1 VSSISDFIKGTWFK
15 VSLLLV
21 LFIAAYWVP
30 LSSLVNTWMKNE
42 DYSYG
47 FLIPVVSLYL
57 IWDMRARLKD
67 VEFRSSWA
75 VFPVLISLVLLSIY
89 GILGSSGN
97 ISMPAV
103 PLLII
108 CFTAFCFGLDITRRL
123 ILPLG
128 FLIFMVPIPPILE
141 RTIGI
146 YLKSLSSKLG
156 GEVIQFFN
164 ISVNVSGNIIDLGVT
179 QLQVVD
185 ACNGLRYVFPL
196 LAIGVIYAYLFE
208 RVTWKRIFCVLITIP
223 IAILTNALRIGIT
236 GILTN
241 YYGPGV
247 AEGFFHDFSGWVL
260 FMVSSCLLFL
270 IGRIL
275 AWLPPK
281 GSKVEQ
287 TTVSCGEKSTNQ
299 AIGVPY
305 IDGAFITSMII
316 LILVAGLSFST
327 KALPPIK
334 LTGGIASF
342 PLMFS
347 NWSGQATLVD
357 PEIID
362 KSGAE
367 EAFNGNYQNSAG
379 DDVSLY
385 IGYRGTAFLANENFF
400 HSPTVCLPSSGWE
413 TIETSTHEIQG
424 VPFFGRLK
432 VTKMI
437 VAHMDSKMVVYFWFQ
452 TKNKATYDKNINR
465 FDLALHAIRRD
476 NTHDLFIRTITPIRL
491 GESIRVNEQRMDVF
505 VTDMMSALLTFI
517 KEHQI
522 VNSALVK

>member
-1 VSSISDFIKGTWFK
+1 
-15 VSLLLV
+15 
-21 LFIAAYWVP
+21 
-30 LSSLVNTWMKNE
+30 
-42 DYSYG
+42 
-47 FLIPVVSLYL
+47 
-57 IWDMRARLKD
+57 
-67 VEFRSSWA
+67 
-75 VFPVLISLVLLSIY
+75 
-89 GILGSSGN
+89 
-97 ISMPAV
+97 
-103 PLLII
+103 
-108 CFTAFCFGLDITRRL
+108 
-123 ILPLG
+123 
-128 FLIFMVPIPPILE
+128 
-141 RTIGI
+141 
-146 YLKSLSSKLG
+146 
-156 GEVIQFFN
+156 
-164 ISVNVSGNIIDLGVT
+164 
-179 QLQVVD
+179 
-185 ACNGLRYVFPL
+185 
-196 LAIGVIYAYLFE
+196 
-208 RVTWKRIFCVLITIP
+208 
-223 IAILTNALRIGIT
+223 
-236 GILTN
+236 
-241 YYGPGV
+241 
-247 AEGFFHDFSGWVL
+247 
-260 FMVSSCLLFL
+260 
-270 IGRIL
+270 
-275 AWLPPK
+275 
-281 GSKVEQ
+281 
-287 TTVSCGEKSTNQ
+287 
-299 AIGVPY
+299 
-305 IDGAFITSMII
+305 MII
-316 LILVAGLSFST
+316 LIVVAGLSFST

-334 LTGGIASF
+334 LTGGISSF

-476 NTHDLFIRTITPIRL
+476 NTHDLFIRTITPIRP

>member
-1 VSSISDFIKGTWFK
+1 MSSISDFIKGTWFK

-21 LFIAAYWVP
+21 FFIAAYWVP
-30 LSSLVNTWMKNE
+30 ITALVNTWLKND

-47 FLIPVVSLYL
+47 FLIPVVSMYL
-57 IWDMRARLKD
+57 LWDMRSRLKD
-67 VEFRSSWA
+67 VKLKNSWA
-75 VFPVLISLVLLSIY
+75 VFPVLIALVLLSIY

-128 FLIFMVPIPPILE
+128 FLIFMVPIPPVLE

-146 YLKSLSSKLG
+146 YLKSISSKMG
-156 GEVIQFFN
+156 GEIIRFFN

-208 RVTWKRIFCVLITIP
+208 SVAWKRIFCILVTIP

-247 AEGFFHDFSGWVL
+247 AEGFFHGFSGWVL
-260 FMVSSCLLFL
+260 FMASSCLLFL

-275 AWLPPK
+275 SLLPPK
-281 GSKVEQ
+281 KSKEEEIA
-287 TTVSCGEKSTNQ
+287 VSESDPGILKARGESSINS
-299 AIGVPY
+299 
-305 IDGAFITSMII
+305 AFITSIII
-316 LILVAGLSFST
+316 LIIVAGLSFST
-327 KALPPIK
+327 QALPPIK

-362 KSGAE
+362 ESGAE
-367 EAFNGNYQNSAG
+367 EAFNGNYRNSAG

-413 TIETSTHEIQG
+413 PLETSTHEIKG

-432 VTKMI
+432 VTRMI
-437 VAHMDSKMVVYFWFQ
+437 VANMGSKMVVYFWFQ
-452 TKNKATYDKNINR
+452 TKNRASYDKNINR

-476 NTHDLFIRTITPIRL
+476 NTYDLFIRTITPIRP
-491 GESIRVNEQRMDVF
+491 GESISVNEQRMDTF
-505 VTDMMSALLTFI
+505 VRDMMTALVDFI
-517 KEHQI
+517 KGHQNS
-522 VNSALVK
+522 NSALVK